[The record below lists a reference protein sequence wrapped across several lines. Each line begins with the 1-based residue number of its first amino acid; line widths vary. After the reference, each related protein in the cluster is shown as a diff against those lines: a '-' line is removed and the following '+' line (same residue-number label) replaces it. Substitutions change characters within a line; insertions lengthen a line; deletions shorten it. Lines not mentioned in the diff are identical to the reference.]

1 MSAAD
6 QVRADLEFAL
16 RAALAAVDPA
26 AAVRR
31 ALRPSDLAAAERVI
45 IVGAGKAGVAM
56 ARAAVETVGPKL
68 AGGVMAV
75 PAAPIRSHTPSGFP
89 EPVTPDRRVAGVT
102 FIVGGHPL
110 PDAGSLAAGAACA
123 ELLQDAGAN
132 DLVLALISGG
142 GSALLE
148 LPVSGISLED
158 LRLLTDLALRS
169 GAPIEALNRMRW
181 RLSQVKGGGL
191 LRLAAPAR
199 VLSLILSDVIGNPLE
214 IIASGPTVQPEPG
227 GETAWAIAQRYGLAE
242 RLPVHIGERLRA
254 APTALAAARV
264 ENRII
269 GSNRLAAEA
278 ALAAARGR
286 GYAVLYLGDD
296 WRGEAREAGRRFARE
311 VLKARGAEPT
321 CVIAGGE
328 TTVRVVG
335 TGRGGRNQEFALAA
349 ALELDGQ
356 RDVSVAAF
364 GTDGVDGPTDAAGAV
379 VTGETLVEA
388 RRRGLDPQAYLAD
401 NDAYHFHQ
409 TLDTLLLTGPTGTNV
424 NDLMIGLVRR

>member
-1 MSAAD
+1 MRSH
-6 QVRADLEFAL
+6 
-16 RAALAAVDPA
+16 
-26 AAVRR
+26 
-31 ALRPSDLAAAERVI
+31 RPSGFLEPATPDPPV
-45 IVGAGKAGVAM
+45 AGVAC
-56 ARAAVETVGPKL
+56 V
-68 AGGVMAV
+68 
-75 PAAPIRSHTPSGFP
+75 
-89 EPVTPDRRVAGVT
+89 
-102 FIVGGHPL
+102 VGGHPL
-110 PDAGSLAAGAACA
+110 PDAGSLTAGAACA
-123 ELLQDAGAN
+123 EILKGAGPH

-148 LPVSGISLED
+148 LPVNGISLED

-181 RLSQVKGGGL
+181 RLSQIKGGGL

-199 VLSLILSDVIGNPLE
+199 VLGLILSDVIGNPLE

-242 RLPVHIGERLRA
+242 RLPAYIGERLRSAPAAAAA
-254 APTALAAARV
+254 APV

-278 ALAAARGR
+278 ALEAARSL
-286 GYAVLYLGDD
+286 GYAVRYLGDD

-311 VLKARGAEPT
+311 VLKARWAEPM

-335 TGRGGRNQEFALAA
+335 KGLGGRNQEFALAA

-379 VTGETLVEA
+379 VTGETLGEA
-388 RRRGLDPQAYLAD
+388 RRLALNPQAYLDD
-401 NDAYHFHQ
+401 NDAYRFHRA
-409 TLDTLLLTGPTGTNV
+409 LDTLLMTGPTGTNV
-424 NDLMIGLVRR
+424 NDLMIGLTG